1 MLQGDQIGGW
11 VDEWTVKVAGSA
23 PENPEALEPTTH
35 TCLVVGALCQLVDHG
50 MDTPDG
56 FGMAQHHNV
65 SC

>member
-23 PENPEALEPTTH
+23 PVDPEAPEPATP
-35 TCLVVGALCQLVDHG
+35 TCLVLGALHQLLDHA

-56 FGMAQHHNV
+56 FGMA
-65 SC
+65 